1 MPNAGKLVRM
11 ENGRWARFER
21 LTVWEQGRPAN
32 ESLWVAVELDDAAQA
47 QMNLNEAAVFAD
59 DAVSLP
65 VSKSDKFLFA

>member
-32 ESLWVAVELDDAAQA
+32 ESLWVAVELDEAAQA
-47 QMNLNEAAVFAD
+47 RMNSDEAAILAEEVA
-59 DAVSLP
+59 SMP
-65 VSKSDKFLFA
+65 KSTNDKILFA